1 MTLMKIAA
9 AAALS
14 GALGLAGLGFGAG
27 FAYADP
33 GHGHGHGDRDW
44 EDDQGPREWRG
55 PFYLGQPSACVQ
67 ATGPFGYASGGICF

>member
-1 MTLMKIAA
+1 MTLTKIAA

-33 GHGHGHGDRDW
+33 GHGHGHDDAHWDDDR
-44 EDDQGPREWRG
+44 GPHDWRG
-55 PFYLGQPSACVQ
+55 PFYFGQPSACVQ
-67 ATGPFGYASGGICF
+67 ATGPFGYLSGSACI